1 MEIVL
6 HGKEIQKRI
15 RTRYWLRIDELIHQM
30 IKEERIKYLTEN
42 FGDEMGRIHV
52 HIKDDANLAKD
63 EYLSNAILTSVRRH
77 SDSFDYKYCKAG

>member
-63 EYLSNAILTSVRRH
+63 EYLSNVILTSVRRH
-77 SDSFDYKYCKAG
+77 SDSFDYKYYKAG